1 MTGGVS
7 VYLLAPLVAWVAAQ
21 GGKYLLA
28 MVRSRQLSQYRQL
41 YISGGMP
48 SAHSATT
55 VALLVVVG
63 LIDGTGS
70 ALFGIAALLAAIVMY
85 DAMMVR
91 HASGT
96 QGAAIHSLITE
107 SKSKV
112 PLPRI
117 AKGHT
122 PMEVA
127 VGALLGAAVG
137 IVVFFATK

>member
-7 VYLLAPLVAWVAAQ
+7 VYLLAPLAAWLAAQ

-28 MVRSRQLSQYRQL
+28 MMKSRKLSHYRQL

-55 VALLVVVG
+55 AALLMVIG
-63 LIDGTGS
+63 LKDGTGG
-70 ALFGIAALLAAIVMY
+70 ALFGLAALLAAIVMY

-96 QGAAIHSLITE
+96 QGAAIHALIDE
-107 SKSKV
+107 QKSKV
-112 PLPRI
+112 PLPRV
-117 AKGHT
+117 ARGHT
-122 PMEVA
+122 PSEVA
-127 VGALLGAAVG
+127 VGAVLGLVVG